1 MTVPSLQAER
11 YHRARVEFVEAM
23 EAGCSIIELRQRKA
37 ALRVRLRERAQQSIR
52 EAAVGITGRQG
63 HLIIDEAA
71 DFARWDS
78 RWMMR
83 D

>member
-1 MTVPSLQAER
+1 MTVASAQAER
-11 YHRARVEFVEAM
+11 FHRARIEFVEAM

-37 ALRVRLRERAQQSIR
+37 ALRVRLRERAQQSVR
-52 EAAVGITGRQG
+52 EAAVGINGRQG
-63 HLIIDEAA
+63 HVIIDEAA